1 MGVKYCFRYNQ
12 RARQLRNE
20 ETGEPIDLTN
30 VARPPRRRRE
40 KKLMTMDE
48 VNERFPLMKYK
59 AWRSSRADKGLPCAG
74 GISASSRPHTPKE
87 RSESAAMPMETTAGE
102 SPSTLPTSL
111 PSKEQERP
119 TAEGERAGSVEEK
132 GMSRIHES
140 ASSPQ
145 PDRADSGIRASVE
158 HVDIRSPRPD
168 DDDDHDDQIQTTV
181 PSELLPEPGDT
192 CAICLDLIED
202 DDDVRG
208 LTCGH
213 AFHASC
219 IDPWLTSRRACCPLC
234 KADYY
239 IPKPRPEGEQAAM
252 HGRMGHRAPGQT
264 VMPSQP
270 PVAVIGGR
278 LNPFRSRVIIPA
290 RYLAVLP
297 QEEML
302 GHPARRHENR
312 RNRQPSSV
320 TPATDS
326 GPGTDGAQARG
337 LRGLRE
343 LRLPTLPPLRFLRRG
358 QQEQSSGG
366 SETTPRQLESGTRS

>member
-20 ETGEPIDLTN
+20 ETGEPIDLAN
-30 VARPPRRRRE
+30 VARPHRRRRE

-74 GISASSRPHTPKE
+74 GISASSMPHTPKE
-87 RSESAAMPMETTAGE
+87 RSEGAAVHMETAAGE
-102 SPSTLPTSL
+102 SPSTLPTFL
-111 PSKEQERP
+111 ANKEQDRP
-119 TAEGERAGSVEEK
+119 TTEGERAGSMDEK
-132 GMSRIHES
+132 GISRIQES

-145 PDRADSGIRASVE
+145 PDRAERVSVE
-158 HVDIRSPRPD
+158 HVDVRSPRPE
-168 DDDDHDDQIQTTV
+168 DDDDHDEQVQQTV

-252 HGRMGHRAPGQT
+252 HERMGHRAPGQT
-264 VMPSQP
+264 MMPPQP

-297 QEEML
+297 QEEIL
-302 GHPARRHENR
+302 SHPPPRQENR
-312 RNRQPSSV
+312 QNRQPPSNAP
-320 TPATDS
+320 PADS
-326 GPGTDGAQARG
+326 EPGTDGTRNHG
-337 LRGLRE
+337 LRGLRQ
-343 LRLPTLPPLRFLRRG
+343 LRFPSLPPLHFLRRG
-358 QQEQSSGG
+358 QQERSSGG
-366 SETTPRQLESGTRS
+366 SEPSPRELEAGTR